1 MEQIEELMEQREPS
15 QPCMGT
21 TELQQNSVFRQMR
34 RKGQELSVE
43 ENISILRKATA
54 GTLAL
59 LGDNGYPYTVPISY
73 VYADGKLYFHSAL
86 NGHKIDA
93 IRNYDKASFCVYDKG
108 VLKEGD
114 WGLWFKSVIVFGHI
128 EIIEDRDRIY
138 DIARKLSHK
147 FTNDEQYI
155 EDEIRRSGPRT
166 EMFVLVPEH
175 ISGKLV
181 HES

>member
-15 QPCMGT
+15 QPCRGT

-73 VYADGKLYFHSAL
+73 VYADGKLYFHKNL
-86 NGHKIDA
+86 LWLWLHCRWYG
-93 IRNYDKASFCVYDKG
+93 FCC
-108 VLKEGD
+108 LK
-114 WGLWFKSVIVFGHI
+114 
-128 EIIEDRDRIY
+128 
-138 DIARKLSHK
+138 
-147 FTNDEQYI
+147 
-155 EDEIRRSGPRT
+155 
-166 EMFVLVPEH
+166 
-175 ISGKLV
+175 
-181 HES
+181 